1 MQKLDSECYFGR
13 HKFEQGRCIRPA
25 CGVDQNNRITIR
37 AARWFARDYGN
48 TYHSVTLT
56 MPDGTQL
63 RTPYAYGY
71 GEQWKD
77 TAMDLIRE
85 HLKVERVENERL
97 ETITQ
102 RLGFY
107 FEYTV
112 LDVPRKKDL

>member
-13 HKFEQGRCIRPA
+13 HKFEQGRCVRPA
-25 CGVDQNNRITIR
+25 CSVDQNNRIMVR
-37 AARWFARDYGN
+37 ARRWFARSYGN
-48 TYHSVTLT
+48 TYHSVTVT
-56 MPDGTQL
+56 MPDGAHL
-63 RTPYAYGY
+63 FAPYSYGY

-85 HLKVERVENERL
+85 HLKAERVDGERL

-102 RLGFY
+102 RHGFY

-112 LDVPRKKDL
+112 MDVERKKDL